1 MGAAPPLQRAYA
13 QLSLAY
19 QVMAGSA
26 FSLETYRQA
35 KLGGQLRIYART
47 RDRLDAI
54 AGHCCCDECLTLLV
68 GVPRSSIIIATRR
81 LGTEPGYA
89 KYVGCCALCDEHG
102 LVTQAAAHAPLTPLS
117 LPDAKAE
124 D

>member
-1 MGAAPPLQRAYA
+1 MAADPPLQQAYD
-13 QLSLAY
+13 QLALAY

-26 FSLETYRQA
+26 FSLEAYRQA
-35 KLGGQLRIYART
+35 KLGSQLRIYART

-89 KYVGCCALCDEHG
+89 KYLGHCGLCDEHRP
-102 LVTQAAAHAPLTPLS
+102 VTQAAAHGLQTPTFVTGRS
-117 LPDAKAE
+117 E